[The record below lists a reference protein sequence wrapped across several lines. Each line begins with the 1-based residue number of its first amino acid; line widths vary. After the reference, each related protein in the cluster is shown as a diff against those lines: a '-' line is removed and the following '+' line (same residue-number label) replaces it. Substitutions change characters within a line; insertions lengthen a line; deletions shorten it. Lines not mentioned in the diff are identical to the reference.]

1 MSQGTDLP
9 CLKMPGHRS
18 YHERQGNV
26 VGPRTDLY
34 CVIVARGNHAHGCL
48 KGKDMRPLKDA
59 LNMID
64 SAIELIDCVWEED
77 PELDEIAEINDQL
90 AAIYDRLAK
99 KVEDLR

>member
-1 MSQGTDLP
+1 
-9 CLKMPGHRS
+9 
-18 YHERQGNV
+18 
-26 VGPRTDLY
+26 
-34 CVIVARGNHAHGCL
+34 
-48 KGKDMRPLKDA
+48 
-59 LNMID
+59 MID